1 MYLNIFAYYYL
12 RNQNSGVFP
21 LAKVIPGVIFTTVI
35 ALVATFISSLQIIKE
50 TVNFSPLIIAIL
62 LGVLIGNIWKIPEPL
77 KLGVVF
83 SLKKILRIAIVF
95 LGFRLT
101 FQNVIDV
108 GLEGLIV
115 DAVMLISTFIFG
127 VWVSRKLFGLEPEM
141 SYLIASGSS
150 ICGASAVLATAPVVR
165 AEMHHAAMAV
175 ATVTIF
181 GTISMFV
188 YPIVYKFAGSFIG
201 FDEVLYGIWT
211 GATVHEVAQVVA
223 AGFAVSD
230 TAGNTATIS
239 KLTRVMMLA
248 PLLIVLSFYLA
259 RKKATH
265 GAGIALRDIPIP
277 YFVFGFIAMVGVNSL
292 DFIPKNIVH
301 YINVFD
307 GFLLTVAMAAMGLET
322 NINKMKGVGMKPIYS
337 AFLIFIFLFFVGIVS
352 IKIVHQILG

>member
-1 MYLNIFAYYYL
+1 MKYIPGIIFAT
-12 RNQNSGVFP
+12 
-21 LAKVIPGVIFTTVI
+21 II
-35 ALVATFISSLQIIKE
+35 AIVATFLSRLEIVKE

-62 LGVLIGNIWKIPEPL
+62 LGVLIGNIWKMPESFKP
-77 KLGVVF
+77 GVIF

-101 FQNVIDV
+101 FQNVMEV

-115 DAVMLISTFIFG
+115 DTIMLVSTFLLG
-127 VWVSRKLFGLEPEM
+127 VFISRKLFGLDAEM

-181 GTISMFV
+181 GTIAMFI
-188 YPIVYKFAGSFIG
+188 YPIVYKSFGNILG
-201 FDEVLYGIWT
+201 FDDVLYGIWT

-223 AGFAVSD
+223 AGFAISEP
-230 TAGNTATIS
+230 AGNTATIA

-248 PLLIVLSFYLA
+248 PLLIALSFYLA
-259 RKKATH
+259 KKHATH
-265 GAGIALRDIPIP
+265 GAGVTLRDIPIP

-292 DFIPKNIVH
+292 QIVPGNIVQQ
-301 YINVFD
+301 INLID

-322 NINKMKGVGMKPIYS
+322 NINKIKGVGMKPIY
-337 AFLIFIFLFFVGIVS
+337 AAALIFAFLFFGGIIS
-352 IKIVHQILG
+352 LKIVHQIFG

>member
-1 MYLNIFAYYYL
+1 MVKI
-12 RNQNSGVFP
+12 V
-21 LAKVIPGVIFTTVI
+21 PGFVLSV
-35 ALVATFISSLQIIKE
+35 FISVISFFISNLEIVKK

-62 LGVLIGNIWKIPEPL
+62 LGVVVGNLWKMPESF
-77 KLGVVF
+77 KSGVIF

-101 FQNVIDV
+101 FQNVLEV

-115 DAVMLISTFIFG
+115 DTVMLTSTFLFG
-127 VWVSRKLFGLEPEM
+127 VWVSRKLFNLEPEM

-165 AEMHHAAMAV
+165 SEMHHAAMAV

-181 GTISMFV
+181 GTTSMFV
-188 YPIVYKFAGSFIG
+188 YPLIYNFFGNFLG

-223 AGFAVSD
+223 AGFAISD
-230 TAGNTATIS
+230 TAGNTATIA

-248 PLLIVLSFYLA
+248 PLLLALSFYLA
-259 RKKATH
+259 RKSAVH
-265 GAGIALRDIPIP
+265 GTGVSLREIPVP
-277 YFVFGFIAMVGVNSL
+277 YFVFGFIAMVGVNSMHI
-292 DFIPKNIVH
+292 IPEGVVH
-301 YINVFD
+301 YIRVVG

-322 NINKMKGVGMKPIYS
+322 NVSKMKGAGMKPIYS
-337 AFLIFIFLFFVGIVS
+337 ALLIFIFLFFVGIATV
-352 IKIVHQILG
+352 KITHAVLG

>member
-1 MYLNIFAYYYL
+1 MVKI
-12 RNQNSGVFP
+12 
-21 LAKVIPGVIFTTVI
+21 IPGLIFTTIVAI
-35 ALVATFISSLQIIKE
+35 LATFISKLEIVKE

-62 LGVLIGNIWKIPEPL
+62 LGVLIGNIWKIPEQFKP
-77 KLGVVF
+77 GIVF
-83 SLKKILRIAIVF
+83 SLKKVLRIAIVF

-108 GLEGLIV
+108 GIEGLIV
-115 DAVMLISTFIFG
+115 DTIMLTSTFIFG
-127 VWVSRKLFGLEPEM
+127 VWISRKLFGLEPEM

-181 GTISMFV
+181 GTTSMFV
-188 YPIVYKFAGSFIG
+188 YPIVYKFAGSFLG
-201 FDEVLYGIWT
+201 FNEVLYGIWT

-259 RKKATH
+259 RKSATH

-292 DFIPKNIVH
+292 HFIPDNIVH
-301 YINVFD
+301 YIRIVD

-322 NINKMKGVGMKPIYS
+322 NINKMKGVGMKPIYA
-337 AFLIFIFLFFVGIVS
+337 AFLIFIFLFVVGIAS

>member
-1 MYLNIFAYYYL
+1 MVKIIPGLIFA
-12 RNQNSGVFP
+12 VIIAI
-21 LAKVIPGVIFTTVI
+21 LAN
-35 ALVATFISSLQIIKE
+35 FISGLEVVKK

-62 LGVLIGNIWKIPEPL
+62 LGVFVGNVWKIPEQL
-77 KLGVVF
+77 KPGIMF
-83 SLKKILRIAIVF
+83 SLKKVLRIAIVF

-101 FQNVIDV
+101 FQNVIEV

-115 DAVMLISTFIFG
+115 DTVMLMSTFLFG
-127 VWVSRKLFGLEPEM
+127 VWISRRFFGLEPQM

-181 GTISMFV
+181 GTIAMFV
-188 YPIVYKFAGSFIG
+188 YPLVYKFAGSSLG
-201 FDEVLYGIWT
+201 FDDILYGIWT

-248 PLLIVLSFYLA
+248 PLLIILSFYLA
-259 RKKATH
+259 RKNATH
-265 GAGIALRDIPIP
+265 GTGIALRDIPIP
-277 YFVFGFIAMVGVNSL
+277 YFVFGFIAMVGVNSTHI
-292 DFIPKNIVH
+292 IPQDTVH
-301 YINVFD
+301 YINVVD

-322 NINKMKGVGMKPIYS
+322 NINKIKGVGMKPIYA
-337 AFLIFIFLFFVGIVS
+337 AFLIFVFLFFVGIIS
-352 IKIVHQILG
+352 IKAVHALLG